1 MNKTFTINLGGK
13 VFNIDDDALDILQK
27 YINTL
32 KAHYAKG
39 EDGDEIM
46 YDIES
51 RLAELFMEYQKQD
64 KREAVTTADVEQA
77 ISIMGKP
84 EDIFEEE
91 NTQENAQAP
100 AQGQAANTNSS
111 QPKKL
116 FRDPN
121 DRILGGVAS
130 GMAAYLGI
138 PVTLTRVCF
147 LVLMLA
153 YGVFFIIYIFMWML
167 LPKAVTPRQRLQMK
181 GKYVNVSNIEDSIRT
196 AYQDIKDKH
205 SQQRSRNTRDVLLII
220 GIAICFTIF
229 FKPLAGL
236 ISFPVNTIKHFII
249 PGFNPFLAFHS
260 AVYTD
265 IPGALFAFKLAN
277 GALIVIPIFLLFY
290 LLIQVFVPFKSNN
303 KKVIIYTLILW
314 ITALLA
320 TGYLT
325 MRYRD
330 RFRDESHR
338 VQQFESRIES
348 EIPENTLYINPHF
361 A

>member
-64 KREAVTTADVEQA
+64 KREAVTAVDVEQA

-91 NTQENAQAP
+91 NTQEP
-100 AQGQAANTNSS
+100 VQGQATSTNTS

-130 GMAAYLGI
+130 GMAAYL
-138 PVTLTRVCF
+138 
-147 LVLMLA
+147 A
-153 YGVFFIIYIFMWML
+153 
-167 LPKAVTPRQRLQMK
+167 
-181 GKYVNVSNIEDSIRT
+181 
-196 AYQDIKDKH
+196 
-205 SQQRSRNTRDVLLII
+205 
-220 GIAICFTIF
+220 
-229 FKPLAGL
+229 
-236 ISFPVNTIKHFII
+236 
-249 PGFNPFLAFHS
+249 
-260 AVYTD
+260 
-265 IPGALFAFKLAN
+265 
-277 GALIVIPIFLLFY
+277 
-290 LLIQVFVPFKSNN
+290 
-303 KKVIIYTLILW
+303 
-314 ITALLA
+314 
-320 TGYLT
+320 GYLP
-325 MRYRD
+325 RKAARL
-330 RFRDESHR
+330 RAVR
-338 VQQFESRIES
+338 
-348 EIPENTLYINPHF
+348 PL
-361 A
+361 

>member
-64 KREAVTTADVEQA
+64 KREAVTAVDVEQA

-91 NTQENAQAP
+91 NTQEP
-100 AQGQAANTNSS
+100 VQGQATSTNTS

-153 YGVFFIIYIFMWML
+153 YGVFFIIYIFMWIL
-167 LPKAVTPRQRLQMK
+167 LPKAITPRQRLQMR

-205 SQQRSRNTRDVLLII
+205 LQQRNHNTRDVLLII
-220 GIAICFTIF
+220 GIAICFAIF

-249 PGFNPFLAFHS
+249 PGFNPFYAFHS
-260 AVYTD
+260 TVYTD
-265 IPGALFAFKLAN
+265 IPGALFAFKLVN

-303 KKVIIYTLILW
+303 KKVIIYTLVLW
-314 ITALLA
+314 LIALLA

-325 MRYRD
+325 VRYVD
-330 RFRDESHR
+330 RFRGENHHE
-338 VQQFESRIES
+338 QLFEPSIS
-348 EIPENTLYINPHF
+348 AEIPEGSLYINSYNQHF